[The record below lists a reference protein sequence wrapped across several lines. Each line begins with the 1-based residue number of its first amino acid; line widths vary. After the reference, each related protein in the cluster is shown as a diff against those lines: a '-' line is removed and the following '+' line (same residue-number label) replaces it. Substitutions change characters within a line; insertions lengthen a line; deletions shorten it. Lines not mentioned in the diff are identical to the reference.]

1 MLPACAS
8 SCLVVGWG
16 SVLRHDREGMAGNQL
31 CYLQLGNEYWHE
43 TLRSPLFFFSPSTE
57 HIQAGATLLARS
69 CSPGDVE

>member
-1 MLPACAS
+1 MLPACAP

-16 SVLRHDREGMAGNQL
+16 SVLRHDREGTAGNQL